1 MGVGYCVSPLR
12 RITYFDTSAMTT
24 QLPVTGSDSTIDQLA
39 EATGANVE
47 VLSLRSFYPGA

>member
-47 VLSLRSFYPGA
+47 VLSLPDFNPGF